1 MRDGT
6 LGANQVS
13 VQIGPAADTVRAT
26 AEKEKEERRKQDENL
41 RFMRMMKALNDR
53 LAELEKEMADLAV
66 KLRAKYG
73 EDFIGGMAAAHLSD
87 EELDRAQSEED
98 RLKLLAEKFLESDG
112 KGGYKVKEEY
122 KDSDE
127 AQFIL
132 KWKNSEKL
140 KGIVAEVENSAV
152 AENKIEKLEQAFRNA
167 GFDAVIDVDT
177 SLEITSSIKEER
189 LADIVDKQIIEKQ
202 NSLPVFGS

>member
-140 KGIVAEVENSAV
+140 KGIVAEVENSVV